1 MRITQIDRI
10 LEIEKSKRIVAIKAL
25 SAAEEYLRDHF
36 PRYPVMPGVLM
47 LEAMF
52 QASMWLLLYSEDFAK
67 PMVVLREAR
76 NVKYADFVE
85 PGKLLTV
92 TAEIIKQDENTTSLK
107 TSGRISGGEKD
118 AVTARLV
125 LERFQLKDRYPS
137 MQVQEAFLKQEL
149 RKDFRLLRPETD
161 PAPADN

>member
-1 MRITQIDRI
+1 MRFTQIDRI
-10 LEIEKSKRIVAIKAL
+10 LELEKNKRIVAVKAL

-52 QASMWLLLYSEDFAK
+52 QASLWLILRSEDFAK
-67 PMVVLREAR
+67 PFIVLKEAR

-92 TAEIIKQDENTTSLK
+92 TSEIIKQDESTTSLK
-107 TSGRISGGEKD
+107 ARGRISDGEKD

-125 LERFQLKDRYPS
+125 VERCRIRDRRPAMACQDAYLEREMRRQ
-137 MQVQEAFLKQEL
+137 
-149 RKDFRLLRPETD
+149 FRLLYPDDE
-161 PAPADN
+161 ASVADS